1 MTKLLSVSARPH
13 VFPLD
18 MAHCAL
24 LVIDVQNDFCH
35 PEGFC
40 LGDMNATPETVE
52 RVRAIIP
59 RLAKL
64 VSWARSQSMQIV
76 FTKEAHKPDLS
87 DAPPAKVLRYEN
99 AGYPIGSMG
108 RRGRYLIRGEWGSQI
123 VDELVMQPGDIVFDK
138 PGQSIFVGTD
148 VDAMLTERGI
158 THLLVT
164 GVTTE
169 CCVLA
174 TYRTASDL
182 GYYPL
187 LLEDCCAAYEPWEH
201 EAAINVLLGENGAV
215 GWVGDSEALMAA
227 AL

>member
-1 MTKLLSVSARPH
+1 MAELLSVPARPH
-13 VFPLD
+13 VFPMD
-18 MAHCAL
+18 IARCAL

-40 LGDMNATPETVE
+40 MGDMGASAETIS

-59 RLAKL
+59 RLGELIA
-64 VSWARSQSMQIV
+64 WARSQSLQIV

-87 DAPPAKVLRYEN
+87 DAPPAKVLRYKN
-99 AGYPIGSMG
+99 AGYPIGSVG
-108 RRGRYLIRGEWGSQI
+108 CRGQYLIRGEWGSQ
-123 VDELVMQPGDIVFDK
+123 VVEELVTQPGDIVFDK

-148 VDAMLTERGI
+148 FDAMLTERGI

-201 EAAINVLLGENGAV
+201 EAAVNVLLGENGAV
-215 GWVGDSEALMAA
+215 GWVGDSQAVIR
-227 AL
+227 